1 MSDLL
6 QGWLAGLGLA
16 VSDNLEHV
24 SILHVMPQKLWSR
37 LAVPTLTDGMAWAPR
52 TSLRAI
58 CLASCSTN

>member
-24 SILHVMPQKLWSR
+24 SKYGVARQAL
-37 LAVPTLTDGMAWAPR
+37 
-52 TSLRAI
+52 
-58 CLASCSTN
+58 